1 MNLIKLI
8 TKSLISI
15 CINLIIYI
23 ISSFIPKSKKIWLF
37 GGWFGRRFADNSR
50 YFYLYCNQFKEE
62 LGLDKVIWITEDACI
77 YDDLKSKGFEVYKNW
92 SIKSIWYHFRAK
104 NIFVD
109 QGPNDVNK
117 YFCIRCNRINM
128 WHGFP
133 LKKIGSLVESIDFK
147 LDDLYNKYFKLGG
160 WSKYYLQ
167 VTSKLSREILSKAFN
182 INDRRTIM
190 SGYPRNDV
198 FSNDYWNCYLS
209 ESERIAMNNIQI
221 YKKKGYNV
229 IFYLPTFRDN
239 KNIELLNIKSQVELQ
254 ELTEFLK
261 NNKILLVTKFHFAQD
276 DTQFEYSIDNN
287 ILNLE
292 SIIDVYPILTETHI
306 LITDYSS
313 VYFDFLITKKP
324 IIFYPF
330 DLEYYSDPLQGRG
343 LIFDYNEFTPG
354 SKAYTINQ
362 LLDEIDYVINNK
374 EKYINKYNKQY
385 DKITKIVFDDN
396 KENCSENLAKKI
408 KKLF

>member
-77 YDDLKSKGFEVYKNW
+77 YDDLKSKGFEVYKKW

-276 DTQFEYSIDNN
+276 DTQFEYS
-287 ILNLE
+287 NLQVE
-292 SIIDVYPILTETHI
+292 
-306 LITDYSS
+306 
-313 VYFDFLITKKP
+313 K
-324 IIFYPF
+324 
-330 DLEYYSDPLQGRG
+330 QG
-343 LIFDYNEFTPG
+343 
-354 SKAYTINQ
+354 
-362 LLDEIDYVINNK
+362 
-374 EKYINKYNKQY
+374 
-385 DKITKIVFDDN
+385 
-396 KENCSENLAKKI
+396 ENLSVQFILKNIGEMQGKETAQLYIEKIGAEGEKTFRQLKGFEKVDLVPGEEKEVTLILQPNDFMAYNIQKKAWEIESSWFKIAIGTSVENI
-408 KKLF
+408 KLEKVVNL